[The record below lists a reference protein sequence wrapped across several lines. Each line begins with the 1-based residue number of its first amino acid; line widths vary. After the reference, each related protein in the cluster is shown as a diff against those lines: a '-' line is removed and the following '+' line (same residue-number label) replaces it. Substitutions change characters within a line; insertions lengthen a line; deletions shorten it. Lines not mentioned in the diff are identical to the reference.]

1 MTLTERNEK
10 LQDLRKKLAWLRTE
24 ELAVE
29 QSIRQINQDYRDQ
42 QLFENESLFE
52 QMFGSEYEKG
62 IDYDA
67 V

>member
-42 QLFENESLFE
+42 QLFKDKNLFD
-52 QMFGSEYEKG
+52 QMFEVSVG
-62 IDYDA
+62 
-67 V
+67 